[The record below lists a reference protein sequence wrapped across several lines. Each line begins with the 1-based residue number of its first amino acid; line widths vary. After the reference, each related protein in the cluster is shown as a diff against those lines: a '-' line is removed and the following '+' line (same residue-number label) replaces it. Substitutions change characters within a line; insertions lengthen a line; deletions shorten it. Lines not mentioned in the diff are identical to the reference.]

1 MKNNLTKSKLIS
13 LFQEGC
19 KKKNLWKIGTEH
31 EKFGFKKKNL
41 KPITYNDINKIF
53 LRLCSKYFWEENKEN
68 GKIISLSRDN
78 CSITLE
84 PGGQIELSGAPLNNL
99 FDTCK
104 EVNNH
109 QNELTDVCQ
118 DLDIDFMGMGF
129 IPKWKLENIPIM
141 PKARYRIMKE
151 FMANV
156 GTHGKDMMFRTST
169 IQANFDYSS
178 ETDMIRKFRVSQSLQ
193 PIIIAL
199 YANSP
204 FQEGKL
210 TQFLSYRSFVWT
222 KTDKSRCGILDFV
235 YDDNF
240 SFERYVDYLLQV
252 PMYFLVRENKYID
265 AEKKTFSDFLD
276 NKIVSLK
283 NQRPTIGDWAVH
295 LSTVFPEVRLKT
307 YIELRGADGGPWSR
321 VCALPAFWTG
331 ILYDE
336 EILDDCSRLIKKW
349 GSDDIKNFYD
359 SVRKNGLKA
368 IDPDGNP
375 MLNIARNIL
384 KWSRRGLQKRNILMD
399 GITEEHFLD
408 PLFKIL
414 NSESSPAETWK
425 RLFINEWNENVDK
438 IYKSNYFN
446 ILNKK

>member
-41 KPITYNDINKIF
+41 KPITYDDINKIF
-53 LRLCSKYFWEENKEN
+53 LRLSSKYFWEENKEN
-68 GKIISLSRDN
+68 GKITSLSRDN

-84 PGGQIELSGAPLNNL
+84 PGGQIELSGAPLNDL
-99 FDTCK
+99 FETCK

-118 DLDIDFMGMGF
+118 DLAIDFMGMGF

-265 AEKKTFSDFLD
+265 AERKTFSDFLD

-283 NQRPTIGDWAVH
+283 NQRPTIDDWAVH

-349 GSDDIKNFYD
+349 GIDDIKNFYD

-384 KWSRRGLQKRNILMD
+384 KWSRRGLRKRNILMD

-414 NSESSPAETWK
+414 KSESSPAETWK